1 MAQGLDF
8 WTKERKIF
16 YCPNLG
22 AASLIS
28 DTKVFFKKRGP
39 RDLKTSFLTI

>member
-16 YCPNLG
+16 YCPKLG

-28 DTKVFFKKRGP
+28 DTKVFFKKGAQE
-39 RDLKTSFLTI
+39 T